1 MRQDEKATLYVN
13 LVRAGDTINAKISN
27 LKANT
32 ISGMTPADEQTLA
45 SLNKQLANLEQQ
57 VQKLVNG

>member
-1 MRQDEKATLYVN
+1 MTQNEKATLYDN
-13 LVRAGDTINAKISN
+13 LVREGDSINAKISN

-45 SLNKQLANLEQQ
+45 NLNKQLTNLEQQ
-57 VQKLVNG
+57 LQQLMNG

>member
-1 MRQDEKATLYVN
+1 MTQDEKAELYDN
-13 LVRAGDTINAKISN
+13 LLKAGDAIRRKISK

-45 SLNKQLANLEQQ
+45 NLKKQLTNLEQR
-57 VQKLVNG
+57 VQKLMNG